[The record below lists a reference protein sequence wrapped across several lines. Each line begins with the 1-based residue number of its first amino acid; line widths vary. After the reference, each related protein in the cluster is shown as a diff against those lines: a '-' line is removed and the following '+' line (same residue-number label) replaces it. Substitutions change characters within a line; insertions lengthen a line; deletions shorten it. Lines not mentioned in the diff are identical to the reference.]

1 MTQFICVL
9 HFSLCVYII
18 YLLENALV
26 DDQDCLR
33 GEYVL
38 IINQESISIAVSA
51 SIFLNN
57 RNGFLM
63 KCFRKI
69 SFILVFRMDQM

>member
-1 MTQFICVL
+1 M
-9 HFSLCVYII
+9 
-18 YLLENALV
+18 ENALI
-26 DDQDCLR
+26 DGQDCLQ

-38 IINQESISIAVSA
+38 IIGQESISIAVSA

-57 RNGFLM
+57 GNGCLM

-69 SFILVFRMDQM
+69 NFISVFRMDQM